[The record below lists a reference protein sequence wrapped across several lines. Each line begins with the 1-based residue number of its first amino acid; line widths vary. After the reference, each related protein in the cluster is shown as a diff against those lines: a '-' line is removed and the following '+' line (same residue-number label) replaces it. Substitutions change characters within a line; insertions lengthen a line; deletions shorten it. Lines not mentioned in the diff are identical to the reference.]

1 MKLKFAAVA
10 ATVALLCASTAAL
23 TQPVQTD
30 ILLGTRVFPESIAS
44 DAAGNLYVG
53 SNGGTIY
60 RVRAGAKQAEPW
72 IMPSAENGLRSLFG
86 VFADEGRKVLWACA
100 IPNMFAQPRQTGTS
114 ALKASAGFS
123 RPWPSAAVVAGYG
136 TAFYFLSLAL
146 RQIPVGIAYAVWS
159 GVGTVLI
166 TLIGVLAF
174 RQKID
179 AAGVLGIALI
189 VAGVLVLNL

>member
-1 MKLKFAAVA
+1 MQAWLPLALAIVA
-10 ATVALLCASTAAL
+10 EV
-23 TQPVQTD
+23 
-30 ILLGTRVFPESIAS
+30 I
-44 DAAGNLYVG
+44 
-53 SNGGTIY
+53 
-60 RVRAGAKQAEPW
+60 
-72 IMPSAENGLRSLFG
+72 
-86 VFADEGRKVLWACA
+86 
-100 IPNMFAQPRQTGTS
+100 GTS

-123 RPWPSAAVVAGYG
+123 RLWPSLVVVAGYG

-179 AAGVLGIALI
+179 AAGMLGIALI
-189 VAGVLVLNL
+189 ITGVLVLNLWSRSGAH